1 MTAMV
6 AIVFYFIFYFFCT
19 DMGTCSDLGEI
30 KDGDSLSSRA
40 GVGNLSHSK
49 SNLDPF
55 PPSKEQTGSHKT
67 FFDI

>member
-1 MTAMV
+1 
-6 AIVFYFIFYFFCT
+6 
-19 DMGTCSDLGEI
+19 MGTCSDLGEI

-55 PPSKEQTGSHKT
+55 PPVKNKLGATKPFLT
-67 FFDI
+67 FKMLI